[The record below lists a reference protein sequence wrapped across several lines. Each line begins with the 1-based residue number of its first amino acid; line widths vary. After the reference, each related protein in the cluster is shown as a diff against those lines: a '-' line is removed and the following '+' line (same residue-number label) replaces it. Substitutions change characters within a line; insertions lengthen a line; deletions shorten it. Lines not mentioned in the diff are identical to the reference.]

1 MSILFRMEYYVK
13 DIERSLDF
21 YQHLVG
27 LELYGKN
34 ERAARFN
41 YDCFSL
47 LLTSEEVLNKKQ
59 EERNYFSRNGMAHGK
74 GNGAEMIIVVDRL
87 ETVYERFQQADYPVV
102 VGIQSYPWEMRGFKI
117 ADPDGNLI
125 RITSE

>member
-1 MSILFRMEYYVK
+1 MEYYVK
-13 DIERSLDF
+13 DIEASLEF
-21 YQHLVG
+21 YENLVG
-27 LELYGKN
+27 LELYGRN

-47 LLTSEEVLNKKQ
+47 LLTSEQILNKK
-59 EERNYFSRNGMAHGK
+59 EKERTYFDQNGMAQGK

-87 ETVYERFQQADYPVV
+87 EVVYERFLHVDYPVV
-102 VGIQSYPWEMRGFKI
+102 VGIQTYPWGMRGFKV

>member
-13 DIERSLDF
+13 DIEASLDF
-21 YQHLVG
+21 YENLVG
-27 LELYGKN
+27 LELYGRN

-47 LLTSEEVLNKKQ
+47 LLTSEQLLNNKEK
-59 EERNYFSRNGMAHGK
+59 ERAYFDQNGMAQGK
-74 GNGAEMIIVVDRL
+74 GNGAEMIIVVDSL
-87 ETVYERFQQADYPVV
+87 EVVYERVQQVGYPMV
-102 VGIQSYPWEMRGFKI
+102 VGIESYPWDMRGFKI